1 MSCDALVD
9 YLIDILKLITRLILP
24 YNQGSVSYVPQV
36 SWILNDSLKN
46 NILFGAEWNKCFY
59 KEVIVN
65 CALEADLQILQ
76 NGDATEIGEK
86 VRATCHVQLVISW
99 QFLVIYFS
107 SSFICKAPQNYQN
120 TIINSITL

>member
-86 VRATCHVQLVISW
+86 VRATCHVQLVTCNLSSRGNFW
-99 QFLVIYFS
+99 LFTSALV
-107 SSFICKAPQNYQN
+107 SFVKLHR
-120 TIINSITL
+120 IIKTQ